1 MPQKIRE
8 LKALLRKHGFVERS
22 GKGSHSVWRHPIQ
35 SGITVVLSGKEGSDA
50 KPYQEKE
57 VFSAITKLGGK

>member
-1 MPQKIRE
+1 M
-8 LKALLRKHGFVERS
+8 
-22 GKGSHSVWRHPIQ
+22 Q
-35 SGITVVLSGKEGSDA
+35 SDITVVLSGKEGSDT